1 MVDVVG
7 LYAGIKPNKGAREFS
22 YFDYSPAHASMYEG
36 IKNNNVRNHAPG
48 YYTPVGKLPSEFND
62 TIFRST
68 LKQVLPVKGQPEAV
82 TYGRP
87 ETEKNGYMYPN
98 QGYAR
103 KQQLGLASDA
113 DKPMDLPVMPIAGF
127 YNPDMV
133 NTFGNL
139 K

>member
-1 MVDVVG
+1 MVDAVG
-7 LYAGIKPNKGAREFS
+7 LYAGIKPNKGATEFS
-22 YFDYSPAHASMYEG
+22 YFDYSPSMNMWRENVL
-36 IKNNNVRNHAPG
+36 NNQVRNHMPG
-48 YYTPVGKLPSEFND
+48 YFTPVGKLPTEFND

-87 ETEKNGYMYPN
+87 ETEKNGWMYPN

-113 DKPMDLPVMPIAGF
+113 DKPMDLPIAPIAGF

>member
-1 MVDVVG
+1 MVDAVG
-7 LYAGIKPNKGAREFS
+7 LYAGIKPNKNAKEFS

-36 IKNNNVRNHAPG
+36 IGLNNVRNPTPG
-48 YYTPVGKLPSEFND
+48 YFTPIGKLPTEFND

-82 TYGRP
+82 IYGRP
-87 ETEKNGYMYPN
+87 ESEKNGWQYVN
-98 QGYAR
+98 QGFAR
-103 KQQLGLASDA
+103 HQPLGLATDA
-113 DKPMDLPVMPIAGF
+113 DKPMDLPIMPIAGF

>member
-1 MVDVVG
+1 MVDAVG

-36 IKNNNVRNHAPG
+36 IKNNNVRNPTPG
-48 YYTPVGKLPSEFND
+48 FFTPVGKLPTEFND

-82 TYGRP
+82 IYGRP
-87 ETEKNGYMYPN
+87 ESEKNGWQYVN
-98 QGYAR
+98 QGFAR
-103 KQQLGLASDA
+103 HQPLGLATDA
-113 DKPMDLPVMPIAGF
+113 DKPMDLPIMPIAGF

>member
-1 MVDVVG
+1 MVDAIG
-7 LYAGIKPNKGAREFS
+7 LYAGIKPAKGAKEFS
-22 YFDYSPAHASMYEG
+22 YFDYSPPMSQFEG
-36 IKNNNVRNHAPG
+36 IKLNNVRNPTPG
-48 YYTPVGKLPSEFND
+48 YFTPVGKLPTEFND

-87 ETEKNGYMYPN
+87 ESEKNGYMYVN
-98 QGYAR
+98 QGFAR
-103 KQQLGLASDA
+103 HQPLGLATDA
-113 DKPMDLPVMPIAGF
+113 DKPMDLPIMPIAGF

>member
-1 MVDVVG
+1 MTDAIG
-7 LYAGIKPNKGAREFS
+7 LYAGIKPNKGAKEFS
-22 YFDYSPAHASMYEG
+22 YFDYSPSMNMWRENV
-36 IKNNNVRNHAPG
+36 INNQVRNHMPG
-48 YYTPVGKLPSEFND
+48 YFTPVGKLPTEFND

-103 KQQLGLASDA
+103 HQKLGLASDA
-113 DKPMDLPVMPIAGF
+113 DKPIDGPIMPIAGSF
-127 YNPDMV
+127 NPDMV
-133 NTFGNL
+133 NVLGNL